1 MNRYDG
7 SVFETKTTADGLV
20 DNRVYA
26 ILEDSSGFLWF
37 ATQAGVSRYD
47 GEKFS
52 NFTTADGLVHDDVN
66 GVIEASDGRI
76 WMATDGGVSCYDGAS
91 FTNYTFEKND
101 IPSAHVHGIAQ
112 SRDGDI
118 WAATSGGIWRLG
130 GGEYKTYT
138 KADGLPND
146 QVQRVFED
154 SMGTS
159 GFPPGAGFAAMT
171 ARSSRR

>member
-1 MNRYDG
+1 VNRYDG

-76 WMATDGGVSCYDGAS
+76 WMATDGGVSCCDGAS
-91 FTNYTFEKND
+91 FTNYTVEKNG
-101 IPSAHVHGIAQ
+101 IPSAHRAWDCPEQGRGHMGGYLRRDLAFGRRGIQDVHQ
-112 SRDGDI
+112 SRRT
-118 WAATSGGIWRLG
+118 AER
-130 GGEYKTYT
+130 
-138 KADGLPND
+138 
-146 QVQRVFED
+146 
-154 SMGTS
+154 
-159 GFPPGAGFAAMT
+159 PGPACVRG
-171 ARSSRR
+171 